1 MNRNM
6 LDITRKL
13 LKLERRLDNLVQPE
27 VGHKISEDNVS
38 SPPTDAELDAAFPN
52 AYNGFVG
59 LVDDNGTGSGG
70 TVWLVAMVNSVW
82 WYEQLTE
89 AV

>member
-1 MNRNM
+1 MS
-6 LDITRKL
+6 LEHDIVRRIARMEK
-13 LKLERRLDNLVQPE
+13 RLDNLVMPE
-27 VGHKISEDNVS
+27 VGVKISNDNVS
-38 SPPTDAELDAAFPN
+38 SPPTDAELDTAFPN

-70 TVWLVAMVNSVW
+70 TVWLVAMVSGVW